1 PRWMLDKYPD
11 MLAVDEQGRK
21 RKFGSRRHYCFS
33 HKGYKKECAR
43 IANLLG
49 QRYGT
54 NPYVCAFQTDNEYGC
69 HDTTRSYS
77 KAALLEFRN
86 WLAQRYRTIEAL
98 NQAWGNIFWSM
109 QYNSFDQ
116 IELPNL
122 TVTEANPAHQL
133 AFKRFSSDQ
142 VVAFNKVQVDQI
154 RKYSNAPVL
163 HNYMGRIVDF
173 DHYKVGAD
181 MDIAG
186 WDSYPIGFLS
196 DRLEANE
203 AHKKRFLRQGD
214 PDMQAFHHDL
224 YRAVGRGRLWVM
236 EQQPGP
242 VNWAPYNPAPLGGMV
257 RLWSWEAFAHGAEN
271 VCYFRWRQAPFA
283 QEQMHAGLLRSDGVA
298 APALAEIA
306 EVAREIKTLP
316 KAETGRAEVAL
327 IFDYQSCWAWQAEP
341 QGADFDMFALAFS
354 AYRALRQAGL
364 SIDIVPPDID
374 DLSAYR
380 LVLAPGLMAISEE
393 LKQGLARFKGLALI
407 GPRSGLKTDEF
418 SIAEPLGPNLD
429 GLETKV
435 TMVQSLPPGSRIELK
450 DGGGFERWFEHLET
464 GDEIVWQTKSG
475 QPGLVR
481 AKNLYYLAGWPD
493 EETFKRLVLQLCS
506 KMGIATLDLPA
517 ALRVRD
523 TATQRFYFNY
533 ASDPVRFENMIIPAA
548 GVIWREIG

>member
-1 PRWMLDKYPD
+1 MKRALGVCYYPEHWPEDQWANDAAKMVEAGLSWVRIGEFAWSRLEPEPGKMRLEWLDEAIKTLGDAGLKIVLGTPSAAPPRWMLDKYPD

-43 IANLLG
+43 IAALLG

-98 NQAWGNIFWSM
+98 NRAWGNIFWSM

-122 TVTEANPAHQL
+122 TVTKANPAHQL

-142 VVAFNKVQVDQI
+142 VAAFNKVQVDQI

-163 HNYMGRIVDF
+163 HNYMGRMVDF

-236 EQQPGP
+236 EQQP
-242 VNWAPYNPAPLGGMV
+242 
-257 RLWSWEAFAHGAEN
+257 
-271 VCYFRWRQAPFA
+271 
-283 QEQMHAGLLRSDGVA
+283 
-298 APALAEIA
+298 
-306 EVAREIKTLP
+306 
-316 KAETGRAEVAL
+316 
-327 IFDYQSCWAWQAEP
+327 
-341 QGADFDMFALAFS
+341 
-354 AYRALRQAGL
+354 
-364 SIDIVPPDID
+364 
-374 DLSAYR
+374 
-380 LVLAPGLMAISEE
+380 
-393 LKQGLARFKGLALI
+393 
-407 GPRSGLKTDEF
+407 
-418 SIAEPLGPNLD
+418 
-429 GLETKV
+429 
-435 TMVQSLPPGSRIELK
+435 
-450 DGGGFERWFEHLET
+450 
-464 GDEIVWQTKSG
+464 
-475 QPGLVR
+475 
-481 AKNLYYLAGWPD
+481 
-493 EETFKRLVLQLCS
+493 
-506 KMGIATLDLPA
+506 
-517 ALRVRD
+517 
-523 TATQRFYFNY
+523 
-533 ASDPVRFENMIIPAA
+533 
-548 GVIWREIG
+548 